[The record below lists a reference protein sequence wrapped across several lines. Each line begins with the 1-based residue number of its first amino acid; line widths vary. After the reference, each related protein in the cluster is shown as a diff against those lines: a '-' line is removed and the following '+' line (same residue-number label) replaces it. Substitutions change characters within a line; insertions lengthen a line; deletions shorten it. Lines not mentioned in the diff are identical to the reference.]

1 MLLNKNTAKREREEL
16 PAAARVGSRTPR
28 KQPGLRL
35 KRMDPHLV
43 SILDTESYEAEQYRK
58 LRYVLEERRE
68 PGKGLV
74 IGICSAAAGDGK
86 SLTSLN
92 LAGTLA
98 QNPDARVLLVDT
110 DLRRKSDTIRTCLGL
125 KSGEAPRG
133 LTDLI
138 LEPALTLDDV
148 LVSVSADGNFAVLLA
163 GRHTVAPYEALRSK
177 HFQELMLEVRRDYDY
192 VIVDAPPVVPV
203 SDCRVISRYL
213 DGFLMVVAAHRT
225 PRTMLEEALN
235 LIDPD
240 KALGLVFNRSDLMPY
255 RYYGYYGYAKPT
267 GGRRMTLRFPSPP
280 KGEQGHRNGL
290 G

>member
-1 MLLNKNTAKREREEL
+1 MLLNKNTEKRMREEP
-16 PAAARVGSRTPR
+16 PAAIRAERRAPR
-28 KQPGLRL
+28 RHPGLRL

-58 LRYVLEERRE
+58 LRYVLEEKRE

-74 IGICSAAAGDGK
+74 VGICSAAAGDGK

-92 LAGTLA
+92 LAGALA
-98 QNPDARVLLVDT
+98 QDPEARVLLMDT
-110 DLRRKSDTIRTCLGL
+110 DLRRKSETIRGCLGI
-125 KSGEAPRG
+125 KSGQASRG

-138 LEPALTLDDV
+138 LDPALTLDEV
-148 LVSVSADGNFAVLLA
+148 LVAVSADGNFTVLQA
-163 GRHTVAPYEALRSK
+163 GTQPIAPYEALRSK
-177 HFQELMLEVRRDYDY
+177 RFLELMLEARRDYDY

-235 LIDPD
+235 LIDPE

-267 GGRRMTLRFPSPP
+267 GGRMTLRFPTPP
-280 KGEQGHRNGL
+280 KRDESRRTGL

>member
-1 MLLNKNTAKREREEL
+1 MLTDKHMAKRLRDEPMPPASRERR
-16 PAAARVGSRTPR
+16 PAR
-28 KQPGLRL
+28 KHSGLL
-35 KRMDPHLV
+35 FKRMDPHLV

-58 LRYVLEERRE
+58 LRYVLEEKRE
-68 PGKGLV
+68 PGKCFV
-74 IGICSAAAGDGK
+74 TGICSAAAGDGK

-92 LAGTLA
+92 LAGALA
-98 QNPDARVLLVDT
+98 QDPEARVLLMDT
-110 DLRRKSDTIRTCLGL
+110 DLRRKSDTIRGCLGL
-125 KSGEAPRG
+125 KSGQAPRG

-138 LEPALTLDDV
+138 LEPVLSLDEALV
-148 LVSVSADGNFAVLLA
+148 PVSADGNFAVLQA
-163 GRHTVAPYEALRSK
+163 GTHSIAPYEALRSK
-177 HFQELMLEVRRDYDY
+177 RFLELMLEARHDYDY

-213 DGFLMVVAAHRT
+213 DGFLMVVSAHRT

-235 LIDPD
+235 LIDPE

-267 GGRRMTLRFPSPP
+267 GGRMTLRFPGPP
-280 KGEQGHRNGL
+280 KRDESRRSGL